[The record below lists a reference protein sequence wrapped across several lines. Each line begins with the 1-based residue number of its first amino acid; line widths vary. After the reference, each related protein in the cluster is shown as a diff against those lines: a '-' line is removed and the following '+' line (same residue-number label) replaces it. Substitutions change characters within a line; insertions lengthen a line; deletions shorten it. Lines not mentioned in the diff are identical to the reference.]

1 MWSPTQF
8 GQGQSCISGLVI
20 DSCRAVRHD
29 SDTLY
34 GNQTQVARDQIQQH
48 WIRTSLLLVKLRA
61 HTRQMVAG
69 RFQMSSLA
77 AEVREG
83 CMVLASTHENCEM
96 ATNYLGLLGLV
107 LEPNG
112 NCFWRRCGSIGTAG
126 SICSLALCAGPG
138 VIQRSACAK
147 TWSFNRLRMASRRGQ
162 ISAEQA
168 HQNRRGATSASTS

>member
-112 NCFWRRCGSIGTAG
+112 NCFWRRFHRDCRINLFTR
-126 SICSLALCAGPG
+126 ALRRPG
-138 VIQRSACAK
+138 RDP
-147 TWSFNRLRMASRRGQ
+147 TLRLREDLVFQ
-162 ISAEQA
+162 SAKDGKPTRT
-168 HQNRRGATSASTS
+168 NKC